1 MLCIQPFRHADVQ
14 YNTEPFWHADVQR
27 DAEPFWHAN
36 VQRDAEPFWH
46 ADVQRAGPYAG
57 FLKGGF
63 ADPNV
68 AANHCSIWPHNHHRE
83 RVQERGVPL
92 PITAFHKFGEGIGNS
107 AWFFIIFIFII
118 IV

>member
-1 MLCIQPFRHADVQ
+1 MENSSVLQQ
-14 YNTEPFWHADVQR
+14 YLYLLLIEFNNHTNKMCAVYP
-27 DAEPFWHAN
+27 
-36 VQRDAEPFWH
+36 
-46 ADVQRAGPYAG
+46 GPYTG

-63 ADPNV
+63 ADPQL
-68 AANHCSIWPHNHHRE
+68 WPRHKCGGKPLLNMATQPPYRE

-107 AWFFIIFIFII
+107 AWFFVIFIFII